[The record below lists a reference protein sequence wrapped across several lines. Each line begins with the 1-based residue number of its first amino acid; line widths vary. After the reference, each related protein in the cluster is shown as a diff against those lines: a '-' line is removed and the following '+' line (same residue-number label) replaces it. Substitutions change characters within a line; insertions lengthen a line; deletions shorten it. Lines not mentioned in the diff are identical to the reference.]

1 MSQFFKKNW
10 KRFLG
15 VIVLVVLL
23 IAIIGRKKDVVLA
36 THTVARQ
43 DVSDILLLSGKVEPV
58 DRVEMAFAGSG
69 IIDGV
74 FKQNGDT
81 VRSGEKI
88 VELDNASLRADLAD
102 ITAGSVNKE
111 QELLVANARKRLLN
125 DDLAAYLVSSGD
137 NDLSATVTGSYQ
149 NLEEGTY
156 YLNAYASAADSG
168 FSLKI
173 TGLENASAPVNF
185 NSPVAVG
192 KRGLFIQFNDSEASY
207 AGSSWVIEIPNKRGS
222 NYISNLNA
230 YESAQKTRDIE
241 IAQTSARVA
250 GIQADIEAR
259 TLRAPFDGVVSKVD
273 ARKGEIASAGE
284 IVATIISKDKFRVKV
299 QVPEVDIVNLL
310 PGLVAE
316 ITLDAYGK
324 DVVFPAKVIA
334 VDQSETRVDGVSVY
348 EAEVLFDNVDPR
360 ILSGLS
366 ANVSILKSKKE
377 AVLCVP
383 ARFIDKDSTGEFVLI
398 QNLATE
404 TNDKTAVTTAL
415 QGSDGCVEILSG
427 VKEGDVVVGDFEK

>member
-10 KRFLG
+10 KRFLVVIILVILIV
-15 VIVLVVLL
+15 VIV
-23 IAIIGRKKDVVLA
+23 GGKKDVVMA

-43 DVSDILLLSGKVEPV
+43 DVSDTLVLSGKVEPV
-58 DRVEMAFAGSG
+58 ERVEMAFAGSG

-74 FKQNGDT
+74 FKKNGDT
-81 VRSGEKI
+81 VRAGERI

-111 QELLVANARKRLLN
+111 QDLLIANARKKLLN
-125 DDLAAYLVSSGD
+125 DDLAAYLVSNGD
-137 NDLSATVTGSYQ
+137 DDLSASVTGSYQ
-149 NLEEGTY
+149 SLEEGTY
-156 YLNAYASAADSG
+156 YLNAYASGADSG

-173 TGLENASAPVNF
+173 TGLENTTAPVNF

-192 KRGLFIQFNDSEASY
+192 KRGLFIQFNNTDTSY
-207 AGSSWVIEIPNKRGS
+207 MGSSWIIEIPNKRGS

-241 IAQTSARVA
+241 VAQTSARVA

-259 TLRAPFDGVVSKVD
+259 TLRAPFNGVVSKVE

-284 IVATIISKDKFRVKV
+284 VVATIISKDNYRVKV

-310 PGLVAE
+310 PGLIAE

-324 DVVFPAKVIA
+324 DVIFPAKVVS
-334 VDQSETRVDGVSVY
+334 VDQSETKVDGVSVY
-348 EAEVLFDNVDPR
+348 EADILFDTTDPR

-383 ARFIDKDSTGEFVLI
+383 ARFIDRDGSQEFVLV
-398 QNLATE
+398 QNLVNE
-404 TNDKTAVTTAL
+404 TNDKTFVVTGL
-415 QGSDGCVEILSG
+415 RGSDGCVEIITGLN
-427 VKEGDVVVGDFEK
+427 EGDVVVGDFEK

>member
-10 KRFLG
+10 KRFLA
-15 VIVLVVLL
+15 VIILVVL
-23 IAIIGRKKDVVLA
+23 IVVIVDGKKDVVMA

-43 DVSDILLLSGKVEPV
+43 DVSDTLVLSGKVEPV

-74 FKQNGDT
+74 FKKNGDT
-81 VRSGEKI
+81 VRAGERI

-111 QELLVANARKRLLN
+111 QDLLVANARKRLLN

-137 NDLSATVTGSYQ
+137 DDLSATVTGSYQ
-149 NLEEGTY
+149 SLEEGTY
-156 YLNAYASAADSG
+156 YLRAYASAAESG
-168 FSLKI
+168 FSLQI
-173 TGLENASAPVNF
+173 TGLENTSASVNF

-192 KRGLFIQFNDSEASY
+192 KRGLFIQFNNTDTSY
-207 AGSSWVIEIPNKRGS
+207 MGSSWVIEIPNKRGS

-241 IAQTSARVA
+241 VAQTSARVA
-250 GIQADIEAR
+250 GIQADIESR
-259 TLRAPFDGVVSKVD
+259 TLRAPFNGVVSKVE
-273 ARKGEIASAGE
+273 ARKGEIAGAGE
-284 IVATIISKDKFRVKV
+284 VMATIISKDNFRVKV

-310 PGLVAE
+310 PGLVAD
-316 ITLDAYGK
+316 ITLDAYGSE
-324 DVVFPAKVIA
+324 VVFPAKVIS
-334 VDQSETRVDGVSVY
+334 VDQSETKVDGVSVY
-348 EAEVLFDNVDPR
+348 EADVLFDTADPR

-377 AVLCVP
+377 AALCVP
-383 ARFIDKDSTGEFVLI
+383 ARFIDKDGSQEFVLV
-398 QNLATE
+398 QNLANE
-404 TNDKTAVTTAL
+404 TNDKTFVTTGIK
-415 QGSDGCVEILSG
+415 GSDGCVEILSG
-427 VKEGDVVVGDFEK
+427 LNEGDVVVGDFEK